1 MGQYARDNSLN
12 HRFRKMKVLLACL
25 LSVGLSSGF
34 ELKHEATTRTLRA
47 DTLRDFPNECFAATQ
62 CKVYKQGETWPLT
75 PFCGVSRCVPLKAG
89 GLGEQI
95 TDCGRA
101 LTSRKHQAAKSSRRA
116 STLRQTSPTAA
127 PCTSARRARSPST
140 SSPPQLP
147 PRSRGT

>member
-12 HRFRKMKVLLACL
+12 HRKMKVLLACL

-75 PFCGVSRCVPLKAG
+75 PVCGPVYECEEGTEPVYIQP
-89 GLGEQI
+89 
-95 TDCGRA
+95 
-101 LTSRKHQAAKSSRRA
+101 
-116 STLRQTSPTAA
+116 PTAA
-127 PCTSARRARSPST
+127 PKE
-140 SSPPQLP
+140 
-147 PRSRGT
+147 

>member
-1 MGQYARDNSLN
+1 MGARDNSLN
-12 HRFRKMKVLLACL
+12 YRKMKVLLACL

-62 CKVYKQGETWPLT
+62 CKVYKQGESWPLT
-75 PFCGVSRCVPLKAG
+75 PFCGVSRCAP
-89 GLGEQI
+89 
-95 TDCGRA
+95 

-116 STLRQTSPTAA
+116 STLRQTSLTAA

-147 PRSRGT
+147 PRSRGS

>member
-1 MGQYARDNSLN
+1 
-12 HRFRKMKVLLACL
+12 L

-62 CKVYKQGETWPLT
+62 CKVYKQGESWPLT

-101 LTSRKHQAAKSSRRA
+101 LDLEKTPGCKVIKESFDPKANFPDCCPVYECEEGTEPVYIQP
-116 STLRQTSPTAA
+116 PTAA
-127 PCTSARRARSPST
+127 PKE
-140 SSPPQLP
+140 
-147 PRSRGT
+147 